1 MLNITGQNFIAG
13 QRSSAGSK
21 FVLSYDAATDE
32 ALPYQFA
39 QATPEEIDQ
48 AAQAAALAYPAFRQ
62 TTPEQRAVFL
72 ETIASEIDA
81 RLMTSLLQQS
91 VKKLPYQKRVFAVNV
106 GGPQVNYAYLLKYYA
121 VVTI

>member
-81 RLMTSLLQQS
+81 LDDQFIATVCQGKRQESLKCSKQGAMLMTLT
-91 VKKLPYQKRVFAVNV
+91 V
-106 GGPQVNYAYLLKYYA
+106 GQG
-121 VVTI
+121 

>member
-48 AAQAAALAYPAFRQ
+48 AAQAAALA
-62 TTPEQRAVFL
+62 
-72 ETIASEIDA
+72 
-81 RLMTSLLQQS
+81 
-91 VKKLPYQKRVFAVNV
+91 
-106 GGPQVNYAYLLKYYA
+106 
-121 VVTI
+121 